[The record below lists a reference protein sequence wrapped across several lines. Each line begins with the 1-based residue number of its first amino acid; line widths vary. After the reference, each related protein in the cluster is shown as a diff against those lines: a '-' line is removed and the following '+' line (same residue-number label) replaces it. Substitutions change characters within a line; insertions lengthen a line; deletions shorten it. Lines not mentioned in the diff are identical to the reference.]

1 MFNLLHVID
10 LPPGGSAGDAAQ
22 VLSAELADAG
32 RALQGV
38 VNSAAGKTL
47 PRDISGGSLMWRL
60 AFASEQDHW
69 AARASKQ
76 WRDGIAPLLMP
87 ERAAV
92 LDSIA
97 YRSGLSD
104 SSIGRKAPG
113 IWRCLVLSVDAGTP
127 AHTIRQ
133 FERDTV
139 LMPRH
144 VSAIR
149 NWSMG
154 HVAAGEGRR
163 RWTHVW
169 EQEFDDIAGLE
180 GEYMTHPIH
189 WGLVDGWFDPEC
201 PQRIVDPFL
210 IHAAFEIGDAVIV

>member
-1 MFNLLHVID
+1 MFNLL
-10 LPPGGSAGDAAQ
+10 Q
-22 VLSAELADAG
+22 VLDLAPGASADDAERLAG
-32 RALQGV
+32 RLGEAGGKFDGV
-38 VNSAAGKTL
+38 VNSAAGSTL
-47 PRDISGGSLMWRL
+47 PRDIGGGGLMWRL
-60 AFASEQDHW
+60 VFASEDDYW
-69 AARASKQ
+69 AASASQ
-76 WRDGIAPLLMP
+76 AWREYIAAPVEE
-87 ERAAV
+87 ERAEV

-97 YRSGLSD
+97 YRPTLSD
-104 SSIGRKAPG
+104 ASAGRPAPG

-127 AHTIRQ
+127 AETIAR

-144 VSAIR
+144 VSTIR

-154 HVAAGEGRR
+154 QVVARQGRR
-163 RWTHVW
+163 NWTHVW
-169 EQEFDDIAGLE
+169 EQEFDDTAGLE